1 MNSNQI
7 DYKNKKL
14 EKAAAKR
21 RAFEMMH
28 DGAPLRLI
36 EKETGIA
43 RGTLSRWRRSNAF
56 AVWSAEMSSP
66 VLEEAKKVASKP
78 VPALGRVMADEP
90 RSREEVRG
98 QFLFAVKL
106 GGLQW
111 AQNFSGATDKETAAF
126 LRDTEVLAADSRARL
141 SILNVLRGI
150 CLDKDAPRAV
160 RAKTSVDYLK
170 IIDAGL
176 GTSPLI
182 HIDARSQAPGQPSD
196 HIRVM
201 LEALLEDDPPNEHV
215 LEAELLADDTAES

>member
-1 MNSNQI
+1 MDSNPI
-7 DYKNKKL
+7 DHKNKKL
-14 EKAAAKR
+14 EKAATKR
-21 RAFEMMH
+21 RAFEMLH
-28 DGAPLRLI
+28 EGAPLRLI
-36 EKETGIA
+36 EKETGIS

-56 AVWSAEMSSP
+56 AVWSAEMTS
-66 VLEEAKKVASKP
+66 ASKVISAAAP
-78 VPALGRVMADEP
+78 EMGRMMTDEP
-90 RSREEVRG
+90 RAREQVRG
-98 QFLFAVKL
+98 EFLFAVKL

-150 CLDKDAPRAV
+150 CLDKDAPRAI

-182 HIDARSQAPGQPSD
+182 HIDARGQVPGQPSD

-201 LEALLEDDPPNEHV
+201 LEALLEDDPPNEYV
-215 LEAELLADDTAES
+215 LDAELLADDTAES